1 MLREQLR
8 TQQKDVGRLQGHF
21 TMKDLN
27 CKSACKPSQPGVSR
41 KLKHAT
47 FLMTLALIA
56 PTAFAEISETL
67 TYSDYEVP
75 ASNSRS
81 LARALNKTSPIRH
94 DGQTFHAYTTW
105 RVNWNYRWAV
115 DSNGDCRIIAVS
127 TGLNTTIQLPRLV
140 GGSYSQR
147 ERFQRYLSALNQ
159 HELGHHE
166 IGRKAALEVDR
177 QLQAMPAMSD
187 CQRLSSAANKLAY
200 RVVNQLKDEER
211 TYDLITV
218 HGRLQGARLDY

>member
-1 MLREQLR
+1 
-8 TQQKDVGRLQGHF
+8 
-21 TMKDLN
+21 MKDLN

-56 PTAFAEISETL
+56 PTAFAEINETL

-115 DSNGDCRIIAVS
+115 DSNGDCRITAVS

>member
-1 MLREQLR
+1 MQLR
-8 TQQKDVGRLQGHF
+8 TQQKDVGSLQGHV

-27 CKSACKPSQPGVSR
+27 CKSACKPSQPGVAR
-41 KLKHAT
+41 RLKHAT
-47 FLMTLALIA
+47 FLITLALIA

-105 RVNWNYRWAV
+105 RVNWNYRWAA
-115 DSNGDCRIIAVS
+115 DTNGDCRIIAVS

-177 QLQAMPAMSD
+177 QLQAMPAMAD